1 MKVIMIEATAEE
13 LRANRTVLDTLTD
26 ALSGFAQNLVGV
38 NLSKDAVAKYLK
50 DMSENDEE
58 CPITDNSEE

>member
-26 ALSGFAQNLVGV
+26 ALSGFTQNLVGINV
-38 NLSKDAVAKYLK
+38 SKDALVKTLAN
-50 DMSENDEE
+50 MSEEDAEE
-58 CPITDNSEE
+58 QKE

>member
-26 ALSGFAQNLVGV
+26 ALSGFTQNLVGINV
-38 NLSKDAVAKYLK
+38 SKYAVAKTLE
-50 DMSENDEE
+50 DMSKEDAEE
-58 CPITDNSEE
+58 QEDGE